1 MRVLV
6 TGGFGFLGGRIAT
19 YLAQRNCSIILGTR
33 DSVDVP
39 YWLLEADVITMN
51 WDDASALGKCC
62 RDVDVII
69 HAAGM
74 NAKECEESPVDALVC
89 NGDFTARLISAAR
102 SFGVSKFI
110 FLSTAHVYAR
120 PLVGLLDENTPTKN
134 LHPYSTSNLA
144 GENAVLAAHKPGT
157 MQSTVLRLS
166 NAFGAP
172 MHSEVNCWMLVI
184 NDLCRQA
191 VQTHKLTLTGEA
203 GQVRNFISIADVCHI
218 VGSFVNGEKNDLHSG
233 IFNIGSD
240 RTWSVLSMAELIQER
255 CENILGFR
263 PEIKCDYKN
272 QRVLHPPLRY
282 TSNRLSRLGFK
293 ALDENINEE
302 IDNLIRFCV
311 KNFSSDSL

>member
-1 MRVLV
+1 M
-6 TGGFGFLGGRIAT
+6 AT

-33 DSVDVP
+33 DSIDVP
-39 YWLLEADVITMN
+39 NWLLEADLITMN
-51 WDDASALGKCC
+51 WDDESALGRCC

-89 NGDFTARLISAAR
+89 NGVFTARLVKAAR

-110 FLSTAHVYAR
+110 FLSTAHVYAC
-120 PLVGLLDENTPTKN
+120 PLAGLLDEDTPTKN

-144 GENAVLAAHKPGT
+144 GENAVLAAHKTGT

-166 NAFGAP
+166 NTFGAP

-203 GQVRNFISIADVCHI
+203 GQMRNFISITDVCHI
-218 VGSFVNGEKNDLHSG
+218 VGSFVNSGKNDEHSG

-255 CENILGFR
+255 CTNILGFR

-272 QRVLHPPLRY
+272 ERVLHPPLQY
-282 TSNRLSRLGFK
+282 TSKRLSRLGFK
-293 ALDENINEE
+293 ALDENITEE